1 MYPLLVAALTLLS
14 ITLSHPP
21 YLWRLS
27 EPVGRCHSGIQ
38 LFPLHLGF
46 LIQCLQSLLRFGLR
60 MRVIIELFKDAET
73 AVTNFLLIV
82 GTVVYFL
89 DPPIG

>member
-27 EPVGRCHSGIQ
+27 VPIGLCPSGIQ

-46 LIQCLQSLLRFGLR
+46 PFQSLLRFGLQ
-60 MRVIIELFKDAET
+60 MRVIMELFKDAGT
-73 AVTNFLLIV
+73 AVTNFLL
-82 GTVVYFL
+82 TVVIVVCFL